1 MAGLLAMTTTY
12 MPKGLPSRILHLI
25 ANDIRSAE
33 NVGSLFR
40 TCDSLGVAKLWL
52 TGYTPTPEHPRVKKT
67 ALGAERAVEWEQST
81 DVLAAI
87 NKLRHDGFHIV
98 ALERDPRASDLLEY
112 QPRDKTALL
121 LGNEVTGVPP
131 SLLSEC
137 NDIVQITHHGIK
149 ESLNV
154 SVAAGIASY
163 WMLNRR
169 M

>member
-1 MAGLLAMTTTY
+1 MRL
-12 MPKGLPSRILHLI
+12 LHLI

-67 ALGAERAVEWEQST
+67 ALGAERAVEWEQAT
-81 DVLAAI
+81 DILAVI
-87 NKLRHDGFHIV
+87 KTLRHDSFRII
-98 ALERDPRASDLLEY
+98 ALERDPRASDLLGY
-112 QPRDKTALL
+112 RPRDKTALL